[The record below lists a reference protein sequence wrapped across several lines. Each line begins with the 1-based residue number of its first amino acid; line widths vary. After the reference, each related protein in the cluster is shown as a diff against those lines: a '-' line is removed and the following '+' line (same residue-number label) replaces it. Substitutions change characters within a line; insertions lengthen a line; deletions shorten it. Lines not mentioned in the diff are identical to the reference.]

1 MKQWTR
7 KQIIKGLKRKIPEIN
22 FIKKS
27 ERFLNKKGGIWTHQ
41 NNCAWFY
48 KGLPVFD
55 SEFEEYGHVPLSE
68 VGVKDPLLSKMQI
81 KTVYVD
87 GVYREIHNWL
97 EDRGWY
103 PQWFDRSTLF
113 FWPYSIRRFGV

>member
-7 KQIIKGLKRKIPEIN
+7 KQIIKGLKKKIPEIN

-27 ERFLNKKGGIWTHQ
+27 ERLLNRKGGIWTCQ

-48 KGLPVFD
+48 KGLSVFD
-55 SEFEEYGHVPLSE
+55 SEAEEYGHVPLSE
-68 VGVKDPLLSKMQI
+68 VGVKDPMLSKMQI

-113 FWPYSIRRFGV
+113 FWPYKIEGLGR